1 MVHTN
6 SQTQQPVLSETLL
19 QVRQLR
25 TVFPGHD
32 GLLNLVDDVSLSV
45 SAGETL
51 AVVGESG
58 SGKTMT
64 FLSVLGLVPKPG
76 RVVSGEVIFG
86 DQNLLEMAPA
96 QLRKIRGDSI
106 AMVFQDPLTALNPV
120 FTVGAQLMEVIQ
132 AHRTI
137 GNSQARKLAIQTLE
151 RVHIPD
157 AHRRIDDYPHEFSG
171 GMRQRVLIAMAIVLK
186 PRVLIADE
194 PTTALDVTI
203 QAQILELLVELKNE
217 LGMGTVLIT
226 HDLGLVGTYADRVAV
241 MYAGKVVEAF
251 PVDDH
256 FGESLH
262 PYTHALFNSI
272 PRLDIPPGSKL
283 VAIDGQPP
291 NAADLPA
298 GCAFESRC
306 SIGKGREDCTSR
318 SPALTH
324 TRTADHQSAC
334 FHWQALHHTRTAS

>member
-1 MVHTN
+1 MSV
-6 SQTQQPVLSETLL
+6 SPQPKQAGLTERVLE
-19 QVRQLR
+19 VRQLR

-32 GLLNLVDDVSLSV
+32 GLLTLVDDVSLNV
-45 SAGETL
+45 CAGETL

-76 RVVSGEVIFG
+76 RVVSGEVIF
-86 DQNLLEMAPA
+86 DKQNLLEMTQA
-96 QLRKIRGDSI
+96 QLRKLRGNSI

-120 FTVGAQLMEVIQ
+120 FTVGAQLIEVIQ
-132 AHRTI
+132 AHRNM
-137 GNSQARKLAIQTLE
+137 GNADARKLAIKTLE

-157 AHRRIDDYPHEFSG
+157 AHRRIDDYPHQFSG
-171 GMRQRVLIAMAIVLK
+171 GMRQRVLIAMAIVLG
-186 PRVLIADE
+186 PSVLIADE

-203 QAQILELLVELKNE
+203 QAQILELLVELKSE
-217 LGMGTVLIT
+217 LSMGTILIT

-251 PVDDH
+251 PVNDQ

-272 PRLDIPPGSKL
+272 PRLDIPPGSEL

-291 NAADLPA
+291 NAADLPT
-298 GCAFESRC
+298 GCAFEPRC
-306 SIGKGREDCTSR
+306 AIGQGLEDCISR
-318 SPALTH
+318 APALLQT
-324 TRTADHQSAC
+324 TTADHLSAC
-334 FHWQALHHTRTAS
+334 FHWQRLQPTGSDS